1 MRRSSSVFRLLSCLK
16 FFDKPQSVCSS
27 FPSFQ
32 VPRWASVLFLTDLSV
47 DLRDYS
53 VDSLL
58 CDGGN
63 GVGRDS
69 GGWFGAYLRAGDN
82 WFAGKE
88 SGN

>member
-1 MRRSSSVFRLLSCLK
+1 M
-16 FFDKPQSVCSS
+16 
-27 FPSFQ
+27 
-32 VPRWASVLFLTDLSV
+32 
-47 DLRDYS
+47 
-53 VDSLL
+53 DSLL